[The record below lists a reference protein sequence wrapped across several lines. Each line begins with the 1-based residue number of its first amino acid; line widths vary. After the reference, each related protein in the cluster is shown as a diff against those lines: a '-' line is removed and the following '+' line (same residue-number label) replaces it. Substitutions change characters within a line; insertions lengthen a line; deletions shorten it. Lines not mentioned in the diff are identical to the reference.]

1 MSREIVIWGAGG
13 HAEVAADIVRLTG
26 EHRLAGFLDENDPGR
41 AGSYFC
47 GATVLGGLEQLGP
60 LAERGVLILPAIG
73 DCAARLRIVA
83 LAARHGLELAKV
95 IHPSAIVA
103 SGAFLG
109 EGTLVAAGAIINP
122 GARIGR
128 AVIINTAAS
137 VDHHCQIGD
146 GVHICPGVRLAGGVQ
161 VGAGTWVGLGALVC
175 EKVVVGEHA
184 VIGAGSVVL
193 REVARETVVVGNPA
207 QYLRKHPAAAFAS

>member
-1 MSREIVIWGAGG
+1 MKRELVIWGAGS
-13 HAEVAADIVRLTG
+13 HAEVAADIVRLVG
-26 EHRLAGFLDENDPGR
+26 EYRLGGFLDENDPGR
-41 AGSYFC
+41 AGSPFC
-47 GATVLGGLEQLGP
+47 GATVLGGLAQLP
-60 LAERGVLILPAIG
+60 HLAGRGALILPAIG
-73 DCAARLRIVA
+73 DCAARLRIMA
-83 LAARHGLELAKV
+83 IADRHGLELATAV
-95 IHPSAIVA
+95 HPSAIVA
-103 SGAFLG
+103 SGAFIG
-109 EGTLVAAGAIINP
+109 AGTLVAAGAIINP

-137 VDHHCQIGD
+137 VDHHCQVGD

-184 VIGAGSVVL
+184 IIGAGSVVL

-207 QYLRKHPAAAFAS
+207 QYLKKHPVASMAS